1 MAKSDTSDPES
12 VEPAAPNGMSPEQ
25 LDKLGRE
32 RPPAFKTW
40 WAEWAFCASIL
51 GSMLMAEFFI
61 SGFVLVLPAVTRAL
75 DMPPGTQTWPASV
88 FAIVSGSLLFPFGRV
103 ADMYG
108 GRLVYICGLLWYAV
122 WCLVA
127 GFSPNHQVLI
137 VARAM
142 QGFGPAAFLPS
153 GVMLLGSNY
162 RPGPRK
168 NMVFSLYGSCA
179 PVGFFIG
186 ILAGGATAE
195 YMTWSWYFW
204 LGSIVL
210 FIIGVASIF
219 GIPVETSRP
228 KDAQDVRMDWW
239 GLVTT
244 VPGLLLVIFAITQG
258 AHAPQGFATPYVYVT
273 LVVGLLLLGAA
284 VYVEG
289 WVAEQPLIPYD
300 LFAPKYMTAMVI
312 GLFNIY
318 GAFGVFQFYASF
330 YIQNIL
336 GHGPLLAAL
345 WFSPLCAGGFVLAI
359 IGGVVLHKLP
369 NHALL
374 VISGL
379 GSVVSTILFVFIPA
393 DSDLNYWAWVFPAM
407 LGATVGVDI
416 AYNVSSVFMTTSL
429 PSHRQG
435 LAGALINT
443 LIFLGVGL
451 YLGVAD
457 LIVQTTAPAQQ
468 HDGSPAA
475 VDPASAREGQIAGFR
490 NAFWLAFACSASAL
504 LILGLFA
511 RIGRAKSDLTFDEKQ
526 QLQAEA
532 LCVQAAPPAAEAKGT
547 SSGASSS

>member
-12 VEPAAPNGMSPEQ
+12 AEPAAPDGISPEQ

-75 DMPPGTQTWPASV
+75 NMPPGTQTWPASV
-88 FAIVSGSLLFPFGRV
+88 FAIVSGSLLFPFGRI

-122 WCLVA
+122 WCLIA
-127 GFSPNHQVLI
+127 GFSPNHEVLI

-179 PVGFFIG
+179 PVGFFVG

-195 YMTWSWYFW
+195 YLTWSWYFW

-210 FIIGVASIF
+210 FVIGIASVF

-228 KDAQDVRMDWW
+228 KGAQEVRMDWW

-258 AHAPQGFATPYVYVT
+258 AHAPQGFSTPYVYVA
-273 LVVGLLLLGAA
+273 LIIGLLLLGAA

-289 WVAEQPLIPYD
+289 WVAEQPLIPHD

-330 YIQNIL
+330 YIQDIL

-345 WFSPLCAGGFVLAI
+345 WFSPLCAGGFVLAV

-369 NHALL
+369 NHMLL

-393 DSDLNYWAWVFPAM
+393 DSGLNYWAWVFPAM
-407 LGATVGVDI
+407 LGATIGVDI

-457 LIVQTTAPAQQ
+457 LIVQTTAPVHA
-468 HDGSPAA
+468 G
-475 VDPASAREGQIAGFR
+475 VASDRERQITGFR

-511 RIGRAKSDLTFDEKQ
+511 RVGRAKSDLTFDEKQ

-532 LCVQAAPPAAEAKGT
+532 LRVQATPPAPGT
-547 SSGASSS
+547 KSTSGGGSSS